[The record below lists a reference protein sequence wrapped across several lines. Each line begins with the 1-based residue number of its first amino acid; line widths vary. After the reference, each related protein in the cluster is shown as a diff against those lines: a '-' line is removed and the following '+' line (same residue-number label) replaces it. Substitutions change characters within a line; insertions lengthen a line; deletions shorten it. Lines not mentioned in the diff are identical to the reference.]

1 MPTRSRTRN
10 ATASQGDQDLAT
22 FGPGSFFGEMALLD
36 GGPRSATIVA
46 DEPMHLLVVDP
57 RNFARLVD
65 ETPTV
70 ARKML
75 RVLAERV
82 RALEEAWLG

>member
-1 MPTRSRTRN
+1 MSGR
-10 ATASQGDQDLAT
+10 ATAFQGDQDLAT
-22 FGPGSFFGEMALLD
+22 FGPGGFFGEMALLD
-36 GGPRSATIVA
+36 GGPRSATVVA

-57 RNFARLVD
+57 RNFVRLVD

-82 RALEEAWLG
+82 RTLEEAWLG